1 MTKKIISQYSLPLT
15 DAERKEILD
24 MLKPAYIQKEKV
36 DTARDLQRRI
46 LDEVY
51 THLHAIGPKYFLNDE
66 GTVFSPAALNAKL
79 KEKVSDWYT
88 ENVMRLGSEVNPEDL
103 AVEVS
108 TDGLYVLKYSKLVKK
123 IITTYDFDLEVLEY
137 KLPDNDPDLV
147 RAINERLEQEPI
159 E

>member
-36 DTARDLQRRI
+36 DAAQDLQRRI

-51 THLHAIGPKYFLNDE
+51 IHLHSIGPNYFLINE

-79 KEKVSDWYT
+79 KEKVSEWYT

-123 IITTYDFDLEVLEY
+123 IIATYDFELEVLEY